1 MNLLYDRITRFF
13 LHAADPYSTTDL
25 PPKTTVWAYI
35 ASHMEPLRRVLIASV
50 VVTIFAAGVEVWL
63 IRYAGLL
70 VDKLTSS
77 DTGTFWAEEG
87 TGLALAALV
96 VLIIRPVSQFLR
108 LQSVGWFQEDLSG
121 RTSTRLVEIGNNV
134 ADTFHKSLNAVGFGL
149 VYMIGVVAL
158 MAGVEIWL
166 ALPLLIWLALYI
178 GVLVWVI
185 PRMIT
190 AQHRFQ
196 SAKSALVGTV
206 VDGFSNFDTL
216 KLFAPKNQIA
226 NELHGRLEDT
236 RQALFRTRQI
246 GVGLRA
252 TLVALEAVVMVGFIG
267 YGIWLW
273 SLGVATIGTISAAI
287 ALSIRITTMADFIL
301 DSLWWTFLRVGS
313 LREALETVAQPIA
326 GSIKID
332 GQDIRD
338 VDQDSLRAAIGMVTQ
353 QAALLNRSVK
363 DNILLGR
370 SDVTETALINATKE
384 AQAYEFIQSLRDS
397 KGRRDFEA
405 HVGERGVKLSGGQRQ
420 RVAIARVILKNAPIL
435 ILDEAT
441 SALDSQ
447 VEAEIQK
454 SLIGVMENKTVIAIA
469 HRLSTIARMD
479 RIVVLDD
486 GKIVEEGTHEELI
499 ARSGE
504 YAGFW
509 GRQSRGFIDA
519 DGAAPVHG

>member
-108 LQSVGWFQEDLSG
+108 LAVNDIALDCNAANLARWRAYNHLILQSVGWFQEDLSG

-226 NELHGRLEDT
+226 NELQSGCGRSAWLPSARFQRQLPCRSASPQWPISYWTRFGGRSCESAPSAKPFHLGQPDPTVFRGRGRLDQN
-236 RQALFRTRQI
+236 RRSGHPRRGSGQFACCHWN
-246 GVGLRA
+246 GDA
-252 TLVALEAVVMVGFIG
+252 T
-267 YGIWLW
+267 
-273 SLGVATIGTISAAI
+273 SSAAEQI
-287 ALSIRITTMADFIL
+287 S
-301 DSLWWTFLRVGS
+301 
-313 LREALETVAQPIA
+313 
-326 GSIKID
+326 
-332 GQDIRD
+332 
-338 VDQDSLRAAIGMVTQ
+338 
-353 QAALLNRSVK
+353 
-363 DNILLGR
+363 
-370 SDVTETALINATKE
+370 
-384 AQAYEFIQSLRDS
+384 
-397 KGRRDFEA
+397 
-405 HVGERGVKLSGGQRQ
+405 QRQ
-420 RVAIARVILKNAPIL
+420 HPV
-435 ILDEAT
+435 
-441 SALDSQ
+441 
-447 VEAEIQK
+447 
-454 SLIGVMENKTVIAIA
+454 
-469 HRLSTIARMD
+469 
-479 RIVVLDD
+479 
-486 GKIVEEGTHEELI
+486 GT
-499 ARSGE
+499 
-504 YAGFW
+504 F
-509 GRQSRGFIDA
+509 
-519 DGAAPVHG
+519 